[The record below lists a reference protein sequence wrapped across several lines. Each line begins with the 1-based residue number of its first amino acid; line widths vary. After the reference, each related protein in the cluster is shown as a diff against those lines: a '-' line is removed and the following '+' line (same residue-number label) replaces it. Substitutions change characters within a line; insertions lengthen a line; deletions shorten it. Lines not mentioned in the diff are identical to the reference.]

1 MPCTPEEVEACAA
14 VLAKLVPADLSDPL
28 YAPLIPLGHALFGRG
43 LRTALFGERE
53 VVEHLKEQRDSRA
66 LLRRLDRVHD
76 IVQRSHAAVIETAR
90 GAGINSLREA
100 RTHQVNAL
108 GLAALTSQASVDT
121 LVHDFLRAPRALGA
135 GAEPAAAQL
144 EDAAEQPLHR
154 SAPEQPLH
162 YSSAGGAAVHAAFRA
177 GGIGRSRGRKAEFK
191 LSRIRG
197 LYEDHAEALAGSGSE
212 GGEEGEE
219 AEAAGAAGQ
228 APASSDCARRPGML
242 HLLPRPE
249 AASAAAALQPPS
261 PPSLAEAVHPGQWLC
276 YVEEAGGAGALR
288 ACAHRT
294 LVDIASRLASL
305 GQPLSLIQG
314 AQCRRA
320 LPCTFMVGKR
330 VQRWAF
336 LGGEV
341 EGLCGETA
349 ISVRLLSSACSAAGG
364 AGGEGAALPHFS
376 PLPGEFHKH
385 CNVCKAEYPSTLV
398 HAFYHQ
404 LCRPCGDFNLTK
416 RMASADLK
424 GHVCLVTGGRVRIGF
439 QIALKLLRAG
449 ARVIVT
455 SRFVADAALR
465 FSLES
470 DFSSWG
476 HNLTCDRLELTDL
489 AAVEAY
495 AASLPARFPRIHVLI
510 NNAAQTI
517 TRDEAWCRRMGQL
530 EGNSGARLAS
540 DVAASLLDTPWNRS
554 CGSSGSSAGE
564 LPAGGAQGS
573 PSAGGSS
580 APLQLLLP
588 PPSAPAPASSKSE
601 ASEPTQAVAS
611 HFDARKGV
619 WETLDESGQPLDSA
633 GVNSWSRRLDAV
645 STPELVATMA
655 VNSIAPFILC
665 SRLKPLLRPAGT
677 GDPAGHIVNVT
688 SLEGKF
694 NVGKKSTA
702 HPHTNCAKAALNM
715 MTLTS
720 ARDYA
725 RSRIYVNCVD
735 TGWVTDMAPVGV
747 GAASRQHESFVG
759 PPLDE
764 VDGASRVLDPIFVH
778 VSSGG
783 KEKMVGLFLKD
794 YMSASW

>member
-14 VLAKLVPADLSDPL
+14 VLAKLVPADLCDPL
-28 YAPLIPLGHALFGRG
+28 YAPLVPLGHALFGRG
-43 LRTALFGERE
+43 LRTALFGERA

-100 RTHQVNAL
+100 RTHQVNAR
-108 GLAALTSQASVDT
+108 GLSALTSQASVET
-121 LVHDFLRAPRALGA
+121 LVHDFLRAPRALEGNV
-135 GAEPAAAQL
+135 EPAAAQL
-144 EDAAEQPLHR
+144 EGAAEQPLHV
-154 SAPEQPLH
+154 SAPAPEQPSH

-197 LYEDHAEALAGSGSE
+197 LYEDHAEAPGSGSD
-212 GGEEGEE
+212 GGEE
-219 AEAAGAAGQ
+219 EAAAAAGQ
-228 APASSDCARRPGML
+228 APAPLDCARRLGTL

-249 AASAAAALQPPS
+249 AACGAAAPPPS
-261 PPSLAEAVHPGQWLC
+261 SLHPAQAVHPGQWLC
-276 YVEEAGGAGALR
+276 YVEDAGSGALR

-305 GQPLSLIQG
+305 GQPLSLHQG
-314 AQCRRA
+314 AESRRA
-320 LPCTFMVGKR
+320 LPCTFSVGKR

-349 ISVRLLSSACSAAGG
+349 ISVRLSSAHAAGG
-364 AGGEGAALPHFS
+364 AEGGAVPQFA

-385 CNVCKAEYPSTLV
+385 CNVCKSEYPSTLV
-398 HAFYHQ
+398 HPFYHQ
-404 LCRPCGDFNLTK
+404 LCRPCGDYNQAK
-416 RMASADLK
+416 RMASANLE
-424 GHVCLVTGGRVRIGF
+424 GYTCLVTGGRVRIGF

-470 DFSSWG
+470 DFCAWR
-476 HNLTCDRLELTDL
+476 HNLICDRLELTDL

-495 AASLPARFPRIHVLI
+495 AASLAARFPRLHVLI

-517 TRDEAWCRRMGQL
+517 TRDEQWCRRMGQL
-530 EGNSGARLAS
+530 ESNSGLRLAS
-540 DVAASLLDTPWNRS
+540 DTAAALLDTPWNRS
-554 CGSSGSSAGE
+554 AGSGSAGE
-564 LPAGGAQGS
+564 LPAGSAQCSSG
-573 PSAGGSS
+573 AGGSS
-580 APLQLLLP
+580 AAPLLLLP
-588 PPSAPAPASSKSE
+588 SSSEKEANQPA
-601 ASEPTQAVAS
+601 QAVAS
-611 HFDARKGV
+611 HFDARRGV

-665 SRLKPLLRPAGT
+665 SRLKPLLTPAGA

-715 MTLTS
+715 LTLTS

-725 RSRIYVNCVD
+725 RSRIYVNAVD
-735 TGWVTDMAPVGV
+735 TGWVTDMAPLGV
-747 GAASRQHESFVG
+747 GNASRQHESFVG

-764 VDGASRVLDPIFVH
+764 VDGASRVLDPVFVH

-783 KEKMVGLFLKD
+783 REKMVGRFLKD
-794 YMSASW
+794 YMTASW